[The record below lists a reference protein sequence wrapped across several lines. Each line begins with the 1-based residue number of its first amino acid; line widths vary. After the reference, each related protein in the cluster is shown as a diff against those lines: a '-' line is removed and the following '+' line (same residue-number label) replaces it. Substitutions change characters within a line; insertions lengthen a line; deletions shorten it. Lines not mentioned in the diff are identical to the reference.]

1 MIHAHD
7 GGLQDRV
14 YEAKYG
20 LAILM
25 ARERTN
31 FLFFEMD
38 CWLLQHPLRAVHLH
52 PIRADM
58 YISLHQD
65 NPFEY
70 NVGYYYVE
78 AEEPKA
84 SLRVERFFVA
94 TLAYLRTHPDAFDQ
108 KLINCLMKSY
118 ASQMDRSYVSLF
130 SRAGCKGQ
138 KISLDDPSLEALTK
152 GASKAGGNQ
161 VMTWALL
168 EIDDILSSATPLMSR
183 DTSTLHVLTNVPLTA
198 ASGKKV
204 VAKELMV
211 WEGAYCYYCVGSA
224 AVGMHSH
231 VGLHGPKG
239 LIAGGEEE
247 GDRLN
252 PLGVH
257 EDDEAEERL
266 KSSSSSSSPKG
277 SKSTA
282 ATAAEAA
289 ESAKAAALHAAPRR
303 RYLAYDG
310 PLIAHDLRIGPE
322 GSGSSKGGRGE
333 GYASVNHVEV
343 LAAAVLQLVGL
354 AVYTGRTLVL
364 PVLQHDGR

>member
-1 MIHAHD
+1 
-7 GGLQDRV
+7 
-14 YEAKYG
+14 
-20 LAILM
+20 M

-38 CWLLQHPLRAVHLH
+38 CWLLSHPLRAVQLH
-52 PIRADM
+52 PIKADL

-65 NPFEY
+65 NPFEF

-78 AEEPKA
+78 AQDSKA
-84 SLRVERFFVA
+84 ALRVERFFVA
-94 TLAYLRTHPDAFDQ
+94 TLAYLRAHDDAFDQ

-138 KISLDDPSLEALTK
+138 KISLEDPSLVALTEV
-152 GASKAGGNQ
+152 AKAGDK
-161 VMTWALL
+161 VMSWALL

-224 AVGMHSH
+224 SVGRHGH
-231 VGLHGPKG
+231 VGLHGPRG
-239 LIAGGEEE
+239 LVAGGEEE
-247 GDRLN
+247 GDRLS
-252 PLGVH
+252 PLNAH
-257 EDDEAEERL
+257 QDDEAEERAAG
-266 KSSSSSSSPKG
+266 G
-277 SKSTA
+277 SA
-282 ATAAEAA
+282 ATVNAQAAA
-289 ESAKAAALHAAPRR
+289 AAALHAAPRR

-310 PLIAHDLRIGPE
+310 PLVAHDLH
-322 GSGSSKGGRGE
+322 SSEASGE
-333 GYASVNHVEV
+333 GYSGVNHVEA

>member
-1 MIHAHD
+1 
-7 GGLQDRV
+7 
-14 YEAKYG
+14 
-20 LAILM
+20 M

-38 CWLLQHPLRAVHLH
+38 CWLLQHPLRAVQLH

-78 AEEPKA
+78 AQEPKA

-94 TLAYLRTHPDAFDQ
+94 TLAYLRTHTDAFDQ

-152 GASKAGGNQ
+152 GASKGGGGQ

-211 WEGAYCYYCVGSA
+211 WEGAYCYYCVGSP
-224 AVGMHSH
+224 AVGAHSH
-231 VGLHGPKG
+231 VGLHGPRG
-239 LIAGGEEE
+239 LVAGGEEE

-252 PLGVH
+252 PLGAH

-266 KSSSSSSSPKG
+266 SSSSSSMG
-277 SKSTA
+277 SKKPA
-282 ATAAEAA
+282 AAASAVSAEAA
-289 ESAKAAALHAAPRR
+289 KAAATAALHAAPRR

-310 PLIAHDLRIGPE
+310 PLMAHDLRFEPE
-322 GSGSSKGGRGE
+322 GGSQSGGE
-333 GYASVNHVEV
+333 GYASLNHVEV